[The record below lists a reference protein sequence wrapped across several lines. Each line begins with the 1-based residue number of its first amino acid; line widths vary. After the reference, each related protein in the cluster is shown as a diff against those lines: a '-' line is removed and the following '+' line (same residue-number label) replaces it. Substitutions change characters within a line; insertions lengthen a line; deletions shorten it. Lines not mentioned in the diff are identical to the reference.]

1 MRITAPNMSIPRSSP
16 QRPVLR
22 RLYVL
27 AGLLVAV
34 LPTLAACS
42 GTPPSAEQR
51 AAAQDELNPSGR
63 PYQGPP
69 GTLSSMPPA
78 DSNFTPLFC
87 HQEQQG
93 AVCTRSR

>member
-1 MRITAPNMSIPRSSP
+1 MHVTMSGGRAGG
-16 QRPVLR
+16 R
-22 RLYVL
+22 RCVV
-27 AGLLVAV
+27 AGLALAIAA
-34 LPTLAACS
+34 TLGACS
-42 GTPPSAEQR
+42 GEPPTAEQR

-63 PYQGPP
+63 PYDGPP

-78 DSNFTPLFC
+78 DSNLTPLFC

>member
-1 MRITAPNMSIPRSSP
+1 MRIATLNMA
-16 QRPVLR
+16 VLGA
-22 RLYVL
+22 LS
-27 AGLLVAV
+27 VAV
-34 LPTLAACS
+34 MPMLSACS
-42 GTPPSAEQR
+42 GRPPSAEQH

-63 PYQGPP
+63 PYRGPP

-93 AVCTRSR
+93 TVCTRSR